1 MLNRVDLKGQI
12 LIVFK
17 QRSVSDQEILR
28 VSFNTAFVPNN
39 NEIEFT
45 KTEVG
50 PDKLHA
56 DTKMLK
62 DDFKITL

>member
-1 MLNRVDLKGQI
+1 MKGQI

-17 QRSVSDQEILR
+17 QRGVSDQEMFR
-28 VSFNTAFVPNN
+28 VSFNTAFVDTT

-50 PDKLHA
+50 PDKLHH
-56 DTKMLK
+56 DCKMLK